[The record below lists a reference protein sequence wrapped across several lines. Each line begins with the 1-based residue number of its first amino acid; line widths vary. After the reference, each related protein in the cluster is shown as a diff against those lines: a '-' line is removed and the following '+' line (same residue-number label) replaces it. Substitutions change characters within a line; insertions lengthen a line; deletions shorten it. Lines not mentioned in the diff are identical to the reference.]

1 MSKISNTTS
10 YPTKENPL
18 GTDYVIGTDE
28 SSKETK
34 TFTLQSIANLY
45 SGTGAGT
52 VTSVGLS
59 AGTTGL
65 IVTSDT
71 VNPIVG
77 AGTFTLS
84 GTLATTNGGTGLTSI
99 GTAGQVL
106 KVNSGATGLEWGASG
121 GSPQGSDT
129 EIQYNNNGSFG
140 GATGLNWDDSSNILS
155 IATRFEG
162 DIDGALLQQVL
173 VKEPGGVSKGD
184 IVYISGGTGDNPEVK
199 KAQSDSAST
208 MPALGIMKANTAQ
221 DTVGECVTSGEI
233 TGLGSLLN
241 SVSTG
246 DELFVSN
253 TTAGGFQSSA
263 PTGEA
268 NLIQKIGKVIKGG
281 GGGALTVLGAF
292 RTNAT
297 PNLNQG
303 SLFIGNASNQAS
315 TLAIGANNYV
325 LTSNGT
331 TAVWQLSSGTVTG
344 TGTANTLSK
353 WSTGGTGIED
363 SSITDTGSVI
373 SIGNPTILK
382 GDGTTNGNASNLK
395 FYCSNN
401 NHYVGL
407 IGPNHS
413 DSPASYNIT
422 LPNKIATQSS
432 VSGGRVLEVNASGVG
447 NWINT
452 PSGSS
457 AGHTIIDMADADTVT
472 SAGGVNATYLMTT
485 TVDSDFTASSI
496 KLQFE
501 IVPTT
506 TTIEVGI
513 YTYVEQGI
521 NSATSNVRLGHGSSS
536 GSTTKRK
543 VITLTADNTSDLDL
557 TAGTNYV
564 VALRCVGGNSGSGVF
579 ASSGKL
585 SNVNYAATIDGN
597 PALPSTLNN
606 SGEYSNSFTATT
618 LRPALT
624 IY

>member
-1 MSKISNTTS
+1 MSKISNTTT

-45 SGTGAGT
+45 SGSGAGT

-65 IVTSDT
+65 IITSDT

-84 GTLATTNGGTGLTSI
+84 GTLSTGNGGTGLASI

-106 KVNSGATGLEWGASG
+106 KVNSGATGLEWGASSG
-121 GSPQGSDT
+121 LPQGSDT
-129 EIQYNNNGSFG
+129 EIQYNDNGSFG
-140 GATGLNWDDSSNILS
+140 GATGLNWDDSTNILS
-155 IATRFEG
+155 ISTRFEG
-162 DIDGALLQQVL
+162 DINGALLQQVL

-184 IVYISGGTGDNPEVK
+184 VVYISGGTGDNPEVR

-208 MPALGIMKANTAQ
+208 MPALGIMKANTAE
-221 DTVGECVTSGEI
+221 DAIGECVTSGEI
-233 TGLGSLLN
+233 TGLNLTGFT
-241 SVSTG
+241 TG

-253 TTAGGFQSSA
+253 NDAGALITSA

-268 NLIQKIGKVIKGG
+268 NLIQKIAKVIKGG
-281 GGGALTVLGAF
+281 TGGALTVLGAF

-331 TAVWQLSSGTVTG
+331 TASWAEATSGGDVDSVTTTDGTYINLTPNSATTGAVTVTADLSALDG
-344 TGTANTLSK
+344 TSDASTRFLSK
-353 WSTGGTGIED
+353 DNTWD
-363 SSITDTGSVI
+363 L
-373 SIGNPTILK
+373 PT
-382 GDGTTNGNASNLK
+382 
-395 FYCSNN
+395 Y
-401 NHYVGL
+401 
-407 IGPNHS
+407 
-413 DSPASYNIT
+413 
-422 LPNKIATQSS
+422 
-432 VSGGRVLEVNASGVG
+432 
-447 NWINT
+447 
-452 PSGSS
+452 
-457 AGHTIIDMADADTVT
+457 AGHTIIDMADADTTT
-472 SAGGVNATYLMTT
+472 SNGAQNATYLMTT
-485 TVDSDFTASSI
+485 TVDSNFTAKAI

-506 TTIEVGI
+506 TTIEVAI

-521 NSATSNVRLGHGSSS
+521 NSTTSNVRLGRGVATGSPA
-536 GSTTKRK
+536 STTKRK
-543 VITLTADNTSDLDL
+543 VITLTADDGPGLAL

-579 ASSGKL
+579 AASGKL

-597 PALPSTLNN
+597 PALPTELVTG
-606 SGEYSNSFTATT
+606 GEGNSFTATT

>member
-1 MSKISNTTS
+1 MSKISNTTT
-10 YPTKENPL
+10 YPTKASPL
-18 GTDYVIGTDE
+18 GTDYVIGTDA

-65 IVTSDT
+65 IITSDT

-84 GTLATTNGGTGLTSI
+84 GTLATTNGGTGLSAL
-99 GTAGQVL
+99 GTRSQVMA
-106 KVNSGATGLEWGASG
+106 VNNAATGLEFTDPKVIETIEANEAISKGDPLYIVSWNNGTSTAVVGKADASNTAKMPCVGLAQEDLITGATGEMMVVGLMDQVNVNAIPSSGPNPLVNDVIYVASG
-121 GSPQGSDT
+121 GGLTSIKPTDTNLIQNIAIVVNASAQGTLQITAIGRANDLPNLPEGSIWLGDS
-129 EIQYNNNGSFG
+129 NGVPS
-140 GATGLNWDDSSNILS
+140 
-155 IATRFEG
+155 
-162 DIDGALLQQVL
+162 
-173 VKEPGGVSKGD
+173 
-184 IVYISGGTGDNPEVK
+184 
-199 KAQSDSAST
+199 
-208 MPALGIMKANTAQ
+208 ALGI
-221 DTVGECVTSGEI
+221 G
-233 TGLGSLLN
+233 
-241 SVSTG
+241 
-246 DELFVSN
+246 
-253 TTAGGFQSSA
+253 
-263 PTGEA
+263 
-268 NLIQKIGKVIKGG
+268 
-281 GGGALTVLGAF
+281 
-292 RTNAT
+292 TNA
-297 PNLNQG
+297 
-303 SLFIGNASNQAS
+303 
-315 TLAIGANNYV
+315 YV

-331 TAVWQLSSGTVTG
+331 TASWQSSSNTGTVTG

-373 SIGNPTILK
+373 SIGNPTVLK

-395 FYCSNN
+395 FNCSNN
-401 NHYVGL
+401 NHWVEF

-413 DSPASYNIT
+413 GSPASYSIT
-422 LPNKIATQSS
+422 LPNKIATQSA
-432 VSGGRVLEVNASGVG
+432 VSGGRILEVNSSGVG

-452 PSGSS
+452 PAGST

-472 SAGGVNATYLMTT
+472 SGNDVNAAYLMTT
-485 TVDSDFTASSI
+485 TVDSNFTASSI

-501 IVPTT
+501 QVPTT
-506 TTIEVGI
+506 SLTTIEVAI

-521 NSATSNVRLGHGSSS
+521 NSTTSNVRLGHGSSN

-543 VITLTADNTSDLDL
+543 VITLTADDGPGLAL

-579 ASSGKL
+579 AASGKL
-585 SNVNYAATIDGN
+585 SNVNYAATIYGN
-597 PALPSTLNN
+597 PTLPTELKTGAEGNT
-606 SGEYSNSFTATT
+606 FTATT

>member
-18 GTDYVIGTDE
+18 GTDYVIGTDD

-65 IVTSDT
+65 IITSDT

-106 KVNSGATGLEWGASG
+106 KVNSGATGLEWGAGG

-140 GATGLNWDDSSNILS
+140 GATGLNWDDSTNILS
-155 IATRFEG
+155 IDTRFEG
-162 DIDGALLQQVL
+162 DINGALLQQVL

-184 IVYISGGTGDNPEVK
+184 IVYISGGTGDNPEVR

-233 TGLGSLLN
+233 TGLNLTGFT
-241 SVSTG
+241 TG

-253 TTAGGFQSSA
+253 TIAGEFQASA

-268 NLIQKIGKVIKGG
+268 NLIQKIAKVIKGG
-281 GGGALTVLGAF
+281 TGGALTVLGAF

-315 TLAIGANNYV
+315 TLAIGSNNYV

-331 TAVWQLSSGTVTG
+331 TASWQLSSGTVTG

-363 SSITDTGSVI
+363 SSITEVSSIV

-395 FYCSNN
+395 FNCSNN
-401 NHYVGL
+401 NHWVEF

-413 DSPASYNIT
+413 GSPASYSIT

-501 IVPTT
+501 QVPTT

-521 NSATSNVRLGHGSSS
+521 NSTTSNVRLGHGSSS

-543 VITLTADNTSDLDL
+543 VITLTADDGPGLAL

-564 VALRCVGGNSGSGVF
+564 VALRCVGGNSGSGVL
-579 ASSGKL
+579 AASGKL

-597 PALPSTLNN
+597 PALPTELKT
-606 SGEYSNSFTATT
+606 GEYGNTFTATT

>member
-1 MSKISNTTS
+1 MAKISNTTS

-84 GTLATTNGGTGLTSI
+84 GTLSTNNGGTGLTSV

-106 KVNSGATGLEWGASG
+106 KVNSGETGLEWGASG

-140 GATGLNWDDSSNILS
+140 GATGLNWDDSNNILS

-162 DIDGALLQQVL
+162 DINGALLQKVL

-184 IVYISGGTGDNPEVK
+184 IVYISGGTGDNPEVR

-208 MPALGIMKANTAQ
+208 MPALGIMKANTSEDAI
-221 DTVGECVTSGEI
+221 GECVTSGEI
-233 TGLGSLLN
+233 TGLNLTGFT
-241 SVSTG
+241 TG

-253 TTAGGFQSSA
+253 DDAGVLITSA
-263 PTGEA
+263 PTGET
-268 NLIQKIGKVIKGG
+268 NLIQKIAKVIKGG
-281 GGGALTVLGAF
+281 NGGALTVLGAF

-331 TAVWQLSSGTVTG
+331 TASWAEATSGGDVDSVTTTDGTYIDLTPNSATTGAVTVTADLSASGTG
-344 TGTANTLSK
+344 D
-353 WSTGGTGIED
+353 STKF
-363 SSITDTGSVI
+363 
-373 SIGNPTILK
+373 LR
-382 GDGTTNGNASNLK
+382 GDNFWAVPG
-395 FYCSNN
+395 Y
-401 NHYVGL
+401 
-407 IGPNHS
+407 
-413 DSPASYNIT
+413 
-422 LPNKIATQSS
+422 
-432 VSGGRVLEVNASGVG
+432 
-447 NWINT
+447 
-452 PSGSS
+452 

-472 SAGGVNATYLMTT
+472 SAGGINATYLMTT
-485 TVDSDFTASSI
+485 TVDSDFTARSI

-506 TTIEVGI
+506 TTIEVAI
-513 YTYVEQGI
+513 YTYVEEGI
-521 NSATSNVRLGHGSSS
+521 NSTTSNVRLGHGSSS

-579 ASSGKL
+579 AASGKL

-597 PALPSTLNN
+597 PALPTELITGAEGNA
-606 SGEYSNSFTATT
+606 FTATT
-618 LRPALT
+618 IRPALT